1 MNTRVAE
8 PRRRPYVRRAALV
21 VLYAIVCGVMVAPIC
36 NLAHLATASHAGDSR
51 LIIWT
56 LAWDNHVWLDRLP
69 SLFDANIFYPARN
82 ALAYS
87 EHLLGISFFTL
98 PVYAL
103 TGNPVLAYNL
113 VWLLSFLL
121 SALAAHALAWR
132 LTRDHLAS
140 TMAGLAFAFCFYRMH
155 QGHGHL
161 HVIWAFW
168 IPLSLM
174 ALERW
179 VAELSWRWLSV
190 FVVIVTLQALSSW
203 YQAVLVFA
211 ANAIFLLWLVL
222 VERAVPRTRLT
233 QLALQAAVGA
243 IVALAIVAP
252 FGRHYR
258 VLAAVTPNEAAQNAA
273 DLGGYLVPPENTF
286 AGQWLLA
293 HGVKGPR
300 WIWGEQTLYLGW
312 AALLLA
318 VVGAAASLRSADPAA
333 RRLRFFI
340 VLAIVAIVLA
350 AGPLRS
356 EVAADVWGWSPFGI
370 LVRIPGVNLFRAPAR
385 FTVLTTLAIAVL
397 AAAGCATLH
406 ARFGRL
412 GRALTLVAMLIFL
425 GESRVVNFPGGGQ
438 PVVPIPDVYK
448 QLASLPPGPVVS
460 LPDFAGTP
468 VAFDEANYQFF
479 STAHW
484 HPIANG
490 FSRAEP
496 PGFRA
501 LMDRLQTFPAPTS
514 LNAMRESGIRYV
526 VVRATTDP
534 FPGVSSRP
542 RRRRAPRRPHWRRLP
557 LRGAASTLG

>member
-1 MNTRVAE
+1 MTTGDRVAE
-8 PRRRPYVRRAALV
+8 SRSRRQARRVALV
-21 VLYAIVCGVMVAPIC
+21 VLYAIVCAVMVAPIC
-36 NLAHLATASHAGDSR
+36 NLTHLATASHGGDSR

-56 LAWDNHVWLDRLP
+56 LAWDNHVWLNRLP
-69 SLFDANIFYPARN
+69 SLFDANIFYPATN
-82 ALAYS
+82 TLAYS

-103 TGNPVLAYNL
+103 TRNPVLAYNL

-140 TMAGLAFAFCFYRMH
+140 TMAGLVFAFCFYRMH

-168 IPLSLM
+168 IPFSLM
-174 ALERW
+174 AMERW
-179 VAELSWRWLSV
+179 VATLSWGWLSV
-190 FVVIVTLQALSSW
+190 FVAIVTLQALSSW
-203 YQAVLVFA
+203 YQAVLVFTA
-211 ANAIFLLWLVL
+211 AAVFMLWLVL
-222 VERAVPRTRLT
+222 AERAVPRTRLT
-233 QLALQAAVGA
+233 RLAVQAAVGA
-243 IVALAIVAP
+243 VVALAIVAP
-252 FGRHYR
+252 FARHYR
-258 VLAAVTPNEAAQNAA
+258 VLAAATPNEAAQSAA
-273 DLGGYLVPPENTF
+273 DLAGYLVPPENTV
-286 AGQWLLA
+286 AGQWLIT

-312 AALLLA
+312 AALVLA
-318 VVGAAASLRSADPAA
+318 MAGVAASLRSADPAA
-333 RRLRFFI
+333 RRLRFFV

-356 EVAADVWGWSPFGI
+356 EVAANAWGWSPFGI
-370 LVRIPGVNLFRAPAR
+370 LARIPGVNLFRAPAR
-385 FTVLTTLAIAVL
+385 FTVLTTLAIAAL

-412 GRALTLVAMLIFL
+412 GRVLTVVAMLMFL

-438 PVVPIPDVYK
+438 PVVPVPDVYK

-460 LPDFAGTP
+460 LPDYAGTP

-501 LMDRLQTFPAPTS
+501 LMDRLKTFPAPTS
-514 LNAMRESGIRYV
+514 INAMREVGIRYV
-526 VVRATTDP
+526 VVRATADP
-534 FPGVSSRP
+534 FQGEPPRPDDGVRLVARVDNDYLFEVSPP
-542 RRRRAPRRPHWRRLP
+542 R
-557 LRGAASTLG
+557 

>member
-1 MNTRVAE
+1 MTTCDRVAE
-8 PRRRPYVRRAALV
+8 SGSRRHARRAALAGV
-21 VLYAIVCGVMVAPIC
+21 YVIVCGVMVAPIC
-36 NLAHLATASHAGDSR
+36 NLPHLATASHGGDSR

-82 ALAYS
+82 TLAYS

-103 TGNPVLAYNL
+103 TRNPVLAYNL

-121 SALAAHALAWR
+121 SAFAAHALAWR
-132 LTRDHLAS
+132 LTRDHLAA

-168 IPLSLM
+168 IPISLM
-174 ALERW
+174 VLERW
-179 VAELSWRWLSV
+179 VAEVSWRWLGL
-190 FVVIVTLQALSSW
+190 FVVIATLQALSSW
-203 YQAVLVFA
+203 YQAVLIFVA
-211 ANAIFLLWLVL
+211 SAIFMLWLVL
-222 VERAVPRTRLT
+222 AERAVPRTRWMR
-233 QLALQAAVGA
+233 LALQAAVGA
-243 IVALAIVAP
+243 MVAIAIVAP
-252 FGRHYR
+252 FARHYR
-258 VLAAVTPNEAAQNAA
+258 VLAAATPNEAAQGAA
-273 DLGGYLVPPENTF
+273 DLASYLVPPENTF
-286 AGQWLLA
+286 AGQRLLE

-318 VVGAAASLRSADPAA
+318 VVGVAASLRPADPAA
-333 RRLRFFI
+333 RRLRFFV
-340 VLAIVAIVLA
+340 VLAIVAIALA
-350 AGPLRS
+350 AGPLPS
-356 EVAADVWGWSPFGI
+356 EVAANVWGWSPFGI

-412 GRALTLVAMLIFL
+412 GRLLTIAAMLVFL

-438 PVVPIPDVYK
+438 PVVLIPDIYK
-448 QLASLPPGPVVS
+448 RLASLPPGAVVS
-460 LPDFAGTP
+460 LPDYAGTP
-468 VAFDEANYQFF
+468 VAFDEANYELF

-484 HPIANG
+484 YPIANG

-496 PGFRA
+496 RGFRA

-514 LNAMRESGIRYV
+514 LEAMRETGIRYV
-526 VVRATTDP
+526 VVHAVADP
-534 FPGVSSRP
+534 YQGGLPRPDDGVRLVARVGNDYLFEVSP
-542 RRRRAPRRPHWRRLP
+542 RR
-557 LRGAASTLG
+557 